1 MGRFFTAYAAATGP
15 MTAFPKSQALPPE
28 QITDGK
34 STIILFGEASG
45 LNIVWTEPRDIDT
58 ARLPVGINLPGCR
71 RGDSH
76 GTLSSYHR
84 GGANVVFADGRVK
97 YLSEQ
102 IDPSVLKAL
111 LTATGGEA
119 VDDSRF

>member
-1 MGRFFTAYAAATGP
+1 

>member
-1 MGRFFTAYAAATGP
+1 
-15 MTAFPKSQALPPE
+15 
-28 QITDGK
+28 
-34 STIILFGEASG
+34 
-45 LNIVWTEPRDIDT
+45 
-58 ARLPVGINLPGCR
+58 
-71 RGDSH
+71 
-76 GTLSSYHR
+76 
-84 GGANVVFADGRVK
+84 VFADGRVK